1 MSKFSNQLK
10 HYFFTGLALIMP
22 VVVTL
27 YVLAALFRF
36 VDNIL
41 GRFINLYL
49 EDTTGFYIPGLGLIL
64 FFLIIILTG
73 FLAIHFFGRNLF
85 PAAERWFSRLPFI
98 KQVFPSVKKIFNFIF
113 SQERTLFRK
122 VVMVE
127 YPRKGVYSLGFM
139 VNEGP
144 KEFEEMTRQEM
155 VTVFIPNSP
164 GPLTGY
170 FIVIPKAEVVFL
182 KMSVEDGL
190 KMVLSGGVVN
200 PDSDIDTFGGH

>member
-1 MSKFSNQLK
+1 M
-10 HYFFTGLALIMP
+10 
-22 VVVTL
+22 
-27 YVLAALFRF
+27 YVLVALFRF
-36 VDNIL
+36 LDNIL

-49 EDTTGFYIPGLGLIL
+49 EEAAGFYIPGLGFIL

-85 PAAERWFSRLPFI
+85 PAVERWFSRLPFI
-98 KQVFPSVKKIFNFIF
+98 KQVYPSVKKIFNFIF
-113 SQERTLFRK
+113 SQDKPIFRK

-127 YPRKGVYSLGFM
+127 YPRKGVYSLGFI
-139 VNEGP
+139 VNEAP
-144 KEFEEMTRQEM
+144 KEFQELMREEM

-170 FIVIPKAEVVFL
+170 FLIVPKAEVIFL
-182 KMSVEDGL
+182 KMNVEDGL

-200 PDSDIDTFGGH
+200 PDSDIDKK